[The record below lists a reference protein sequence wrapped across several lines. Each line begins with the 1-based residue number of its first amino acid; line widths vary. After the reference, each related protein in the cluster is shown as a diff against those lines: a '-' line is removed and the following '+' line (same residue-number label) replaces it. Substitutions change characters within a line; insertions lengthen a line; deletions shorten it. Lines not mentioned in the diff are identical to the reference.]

1 MAQVEDKT
9 ENYDRR
15 VADRLK
21 AEQNGCD
28 ATTPERNLSDV
39 ALDALRREL
48 TALEVS
54 MDTFRRS
61 IDVATHEIHAAVTRI
76 KDAEPR
82 IAKLKADIRHGEQFK
97 KGKYTPLSPY
107 GGKVGG
113 MPGNDEVGGM
123 PGNDEG

>member
-21 AEQNGCD
+21 VEQNGCD

-61 IDVATHEIHAAVTRI
+61 IDVATHEIHAAVAWI

-97 KGKYTPLSPY
+97 KSKYTPSPPQQNY
-107 GGKVGG
+107 YHGKVGG
-113 MPGNDEVGGM
+113 MPGNDEG
-123 PGNDEG
+123 